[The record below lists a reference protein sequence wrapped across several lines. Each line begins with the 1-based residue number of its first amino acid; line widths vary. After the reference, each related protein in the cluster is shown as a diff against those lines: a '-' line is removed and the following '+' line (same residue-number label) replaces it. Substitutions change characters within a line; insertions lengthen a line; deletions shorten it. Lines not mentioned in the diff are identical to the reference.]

1 VGHRRRDQRL
11 RYRLYSVLLR
21 YGQSSG
27 QRMPGR
33 ATLARRLHKSK
44 DTVDRA
50 LRELVGIGAV
60 VIEHR
65 RHGRQN
71 LTNRYHLMN
80 TPPGA
85 RRGTVADTPGRT
97 DAATPGRTDAATLA
111 AKMRPNPVVPTQT
124 TPPPSPPSD
133 GSPNRHGGTAPSTD
147 GAELAALL
155 SACGI
160 ADLDALAAACR
171 QLRHRVGCSPARW
184 SAPQLAEVLHEAVVV
199 RGWPG
204 RTAGSA
210 LLALAADPATRGPM
224 RLACPGPWW
233 DQARAAPGHG
243 RSERDAEQERELQG
257 LEARLAEADGRRV
270 WAQQR
275 ARDDLGERGLPV
287 TRLTVAR
294 RACELLD
301 EAEYAPC

>member
-1 VGHRRRDQRL
+1 M
-11 RYRLYSVLLR
+11 LLR

-33 ATLARRLHKSK
+33 ALLARRLKKSK

-50 LRELVGIGAV
+50 LRELVAIGAV

-65 RHGRQN
+65 RHERQN

-80 TPPGA
+80 TAPDA
-85 RRGTVADTPGRT
+85 RRGTVADPPGRKNV
-97 DAATPGRTDAATLA
+97 ATPGRTDAATLA
-111 AKMRPNPVVPTQT
+111 AKMRPNPVVSTQT

-133 GSPNRHGGTAPSTD
+133 GSPNRPGGTAPPIHR
-147 GAELAALL
+147 AELATLL
-155 SACGI
+155 AACGI
-160 ADLDALAAACR
+160 GDLDALAAACQ
-171 QLRHRVGCSPARW
+171 QLRQRAGCSPTRW
-184 SAPQLAEVLHEAVVV
+184 SAPQLADVLLEAVVV
-199 RGWPG
+199 RGWPA
-204 RTAGSA
+204 RAAGPA

-243 RSERDAEQERELQG
+243 QGYRDAEQERELQR
-257 LEARLAEADGRRV
+257 LEARLVEADGWRV
-270 WAQQR
+270 WVQQR
-275 ARDDLGERGLPV
+275 ARDDLAQRGLPV

-294 RACELLD
+294 RASELLD
-301 EAEYAPC
+301 AAEYTPC